1 MKKRITQD
9 TQINPLCHPRNPLF
23 YKTNNSLF
31 HTAANDI
38 QQLIG
43 DALLGGSCCTV
54 SSVPESNL
62 PHCPSQPA

>member
-31 HTAANDI
+31 QTAANDI

-43 DALLGGSCCTV
+43 DALLAGLVVLYRQFLNQIFRIVCIV
-54 SSVPESNL
+54 SS
-62 PHCPSQPA
+62 